1 MACPYFLLMTG
12 QGAETR
18 SRQSLKNVIQS
29 AIEVDEKVHLDVVQ
43 ALLFKTK
50 QTSYQVKFFDCQTL
64 M

>member
-1 MACPYFLLMTG
+1 MTG
-12 QGAETR
+12 QGVETR
-18 SRQSLKNVIQS
+18 SRQSLKKVIQS

-50 QTSYQVKFFDCQTL
+50 QTSNQIKFLDCQTL